1 MQWRIVSFLIEFKSD
16 RITITELHPLYACE
30 GFRFDAEQIK
40 KLASSYLYLPSP
52 LYPSLPAVCLH
63 NAEVSNN
70 HSYHLQIAKQTG
82 LSAVSSIWE
91 SLCEMIQIEE
101 IDKSGIE
108 RVRAGSSVSPR
119 QDRSRTNSISSTH
132 RTYSGGDI
140 SLVPHFSLISQLVN
154 SNQFISLLAIS
165 NFSL

>member
-1 MQWRIVSFLIEFKSD
+1 M
-16 RITITELHPLYACE
+16 YACE
-30 GFRFDAEQIK
+30 GFRFDANQIK

-63 NAEVSNN
+63 NAEVSDN
-70 HSYHLQIAKQTG
+70 HDYHAQIAKQTG

-101 IDKSGIE
+101 IEKSGIE

-119 QDRSRTNSISSTH
+119 QSRSRTNSINSTH

-140 SLVPHFSLISQLVN
+140 SLVSQSFLTSQLVY
-154 SNQFISLLAIS
+154 SNQFISLLSIPC
-165 NFSL
+165 FSL